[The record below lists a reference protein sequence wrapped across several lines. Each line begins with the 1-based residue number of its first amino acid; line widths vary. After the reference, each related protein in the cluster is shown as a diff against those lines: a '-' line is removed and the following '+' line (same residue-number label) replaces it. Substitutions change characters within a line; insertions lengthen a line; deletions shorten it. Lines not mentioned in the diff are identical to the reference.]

1 YIIMTIEKMKM
12 QMTEKITQKVSSNG
26 RIVIPKEWRDK
37 LAINDKN
44 EVEMELKD
52 DKTILVK
59 KKIHPLDIE
68 DNLFKGITPFTEEEL
83 DEAKKSLFPSEK

>member
-1 YIIMTIEKMKM
+1 MTIEKMKM

-37 LAINDKN
+37 LALKDKN

-52 DKTILVK
+52 NKTILIK
-59 KKIHPLDIE
+59 KKIHPLEIE
-68 DNLFKGITPFTEEEL
+68 DNLFEDISPFTEEEL
-83 DEAKKSLFPSEK
+83 DQAKKSLFPSEE

>member
-1 YIIMTIEKMKM
+1 MTIEKMKM

-37 LAINDKN
+37 LDIDDKN
-44 EVEMELKD
+44 EVEMELMD

-59 KKIHPLDIE
+59 KKIHPLEIE
-68 DNLFKGITPFTEEEL
+68 DNLFKGVTPFTEEEL

>member
-1 YIIMTIEKMKM
+1 MTIKKMKI

-37 LAINDKN
+37 LAIKDKN

-52 DKTILVK
+52 NKTILIK
-59 KKIHPLDIE
+59 KKIHPLEIE
-68 DNLFKGITPFTEEEL
+68 DNLFEDISPFTQEEL
-83 DEAKKSLFPSEK
+83 DQAKKSLFPSEE

>member
-1 YIIMTIEKMKM
+1 MTIEKIKM

-37 LAINDKN
+37 LAIEDKN

-52 DKTILVK
+52 DKTILIK
-59 KKIHPLDIE
+59 KKTHPLEIE
-68 DNLFKGITPFTEEEL
+68 DNLFEGVAPFTEEEL
-83 DEAKKSLFPSEK
+83 DEAKRSLFPSEE

>member
-1 YIIMTIEKMKM
+1 MTIEKMKM

-59 KKIHPLDIE
+59 KKIHPLEIE